1 MATHKTEVAHLQA
14 ENDRLRRALADFNVR
29 IVCGRLT
36 GRLPDSFLEQFSK
49 LPDRP
54 LEQVLRFLPA
64 RQVAQMRHVSRKF
77 NHLIRKCSKTMPKKE
92 RNGSVLFK
100 SHYGRK
106 LTVVLFDD
114 RGCKI
119 NETTLASDNVA
130 LSELLRLICIKGLIY
145 FSDGLSAADEVL
157 NQLSKAWLTIRPEVV
172 VFSGHLSKT
181 SRNTLRAFLVKV
193 EPSIKR
199 LHFQSADNFAQ
210 SLLSDDLIC
219 AAGRLDGLIVVPWPW
234 GSKVRDVNIGDET
247 LLSMVDT
254 DHTSSYFFA
263 IGCTDIT
270 PGGIRAFVEK
280 WTKKWMKT
288 GKPEAG
294 AKSTVYK
301 LRSEWNLFEL
311 TLHKCANVTLASV
324 EAACGALLRK
334 EWIKEVDDRDGEM
347 NYQFYIAIEC
357 HSSNRRLEIHFD
369 IESSRP
375 HYIIEPRPNVAL
387 DDLID
392 DNWDSEMDD
401 EDDEDEDEEDED
413 EEDEDEEDEDDDDE
427 DNEDSDL
434 Y

>member
-1 MATHKTEVAHLQA
+1 MSLAVVEAQVVRLQA
-14 ENDRLRRALADFNVR
+14 ENDQLRRALADFSVR

-36 GRLPDSFLEQFSK
+36 GELPNNFLEQFSQ

-64 RQVAQMRHVSRKF
+64 RQVVQMRHVSRKF
-77 NHLIRKCSKTMPKKE
+77 NNLIRKCSKTMPKKE

-100 SHYGRK
+100 SYYGRI
-106 LTVVLFDD
+106 LSVVLFDD

-119 NETTLASDNVA
+119 NETTLASDDVA
-130 LSELLRLICIKGLIY
+130 LSELLCLICIKGLIY

-157 NQLSKAWLTIRPEVV
+157 DQLSKAWLTIRPEVV

-199 LHFQSADNFAQ
+199 LHFQSADNLVQ
-210 SLLSDDLIC
+210 SLLNDDVIS
-219 AAGRLDGLIVVPWPW
+219 AAGRLDGLMVLPSGW
-234 GSKVRDVNIGDET
+234 SFRNVNIGDET

-294 AKSTVYK
+294 AKSTVYR
-301 LRSEWNLFEL
+301 LRSAWNLFEL
-311 TLHKCANVTLASV
+311 TFDKCANVTPATV
-324 EAACGALLRK
+324 EAACGKLLKK
-334 EWIKEVDDRDGEM
+334 EWITKVDSGDGEM
-347 NYQFYIAIEC
+347 NYQIYIAIEC

-369 IESSRP
+369 IEQLFPP
-375 HYIIEPRPNVAL
+375 HYVSEPRPNVAL
-387 DDLID
+387 NDLYDDD
-392 DNWDSEMDD
+392 WDSETD
-401 EDDEDEDEEDED
+401 EDDESGDFY
-413 EEDEDEEDEDDDDE
+413 DDDE
-427 DNEDSDL
+427 EEMNYPED
-434 Y
+434 YIF